1 MGYTDYEWALHSS
14 IINHIHVTNNFVGKL
29 VLYALKFLEIPLL
42 STFNRTHSQN
52 NSAVFH
58 AHTGIE
64 LWFRGKFT
72 TETRFSVLSSPFI
85 GFQLFLNGKRKWTEE
100 YVKMRVISFSLV
112 ALSAHLH
119 SLALLLAPLTSDNLL
134 TLNQKPIKSCW
145 NKRKQKNRTKNLFHF
160 YEIKIILSFSW
171 NNRILK
177 NIAE

>member
-1 MGYTDYEWALHSS
+1 MLLHRHTGECNTAKTEPCSKWWNFILWLVIFCVKKPQYSLSSYLVGYTDYEWAFHSS

-85 GFQLFLNGKRKWTEE
+85 GFQLFSIGKRKWTVE
-100 YVKMRVISFSLV
+100 YIKMKVISFSLV

-119 SLALLLAPLTSDNLL
+119 SLALLLA
-134 TLNQKPIKSCW
+134 
-145 NKRKQKNRTKNLFHF
+145 
-160 YEIKIILSFSW
+160 
-171 NNRILK
+171 
-177 NIAE
+177 